1 MLLLTV
7 HTDDLDGSLPAHRRG
22 TLGGMDAAPEPT
34 RTYLRRVLRWWAG
47 KGPAAKP
54 QIIRSATD
62 RSALTRPSEH
72 DPQSNRDLQQWRR
85 LGAIRC
91 LSQKLGKSSARCPHR
106 LRDTP

>member
-1 MLLLTV
+1 
-7 HTDDLDGSLPAHRRG
+7 
-22 TLGGMDAAPEPT
+22 
-34 RTYLRRVLRWWAG
+34 WAG
-47 KGPAAKP
+47 KGPATKP

-62 RSALTRPSEH
+62 RSALTRLSEH
-72 DPQSNRDLQQWRR
+72 DRQSNRDLQQWLR